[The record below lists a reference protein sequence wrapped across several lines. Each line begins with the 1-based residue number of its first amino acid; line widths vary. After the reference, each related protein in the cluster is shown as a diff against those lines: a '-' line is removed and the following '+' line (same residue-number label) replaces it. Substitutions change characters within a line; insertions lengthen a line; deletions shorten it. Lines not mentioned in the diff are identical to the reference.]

1 MYNVYPQRSLPTIPL
16 SPLPRKCNSIVR
28 SRTFQ
33 DLMFA
38 RFIVGPSQQ
47 PRSQKGWW
55 WLGLPV
61 FISSHPQNV
70 CVYGRESV
78 KRRFFFFFDGSPC
91 WHCLPLSRA
100 LCCFCFR
107 VVHDI
112 SSSLFFFFKFYT
124 TITNDSTLSIV
135 YFKKKE
141 EIIRVYD
148 IRDNIDNIGKL
159 AVRSN
164 ASKWLLERSRLE
176 YSRGP

>member
-33 DLMFA
+33 GLMFA

-61 FISSHPQNV
+61 FISSHPQNI

-78 KRRFFFFFDGSPC
+78 KRRFFFFSTAHRVDTVS
-91 WHCLPLSRA
+91 HCREPFVASASVSSMTFLPLYS
-100 LCCFCFR
+100 
-107 VVHDI
+107 
-112 SSSLFFFFKFYT
+112 FFLNFT
-124 TITNDSTLSIV
+124 Q
-135 YFKKKE
+135 
-141 EIIRVYD
+141 
-148 IRDNIDNIGKL
+148 
-159 AVRSN
+159 
-164 ASKWLLERSRLE
+164 RSRTTPRSPSFILKKGRNN
-176 YSRGP
+176 SRVRYPG